1 MFPDAEDLPAFLAE
15 ENSRVAVALD
25 VASDFSVPVFFIRG
39 GHAAMF
45 GAAVPE
51 TAVDENGEALF
62 WENEIGPAGE
72 ARVAAPAFKFSGAE
86 ERNEEEL
93 GGLVAAGMDCGHDS
107 RAFGFREG
115 VGHCPSMRATFCA
128 GNSGGDLKIS
138 GHARFAASARY

>member
-1 MFPDAEDLPAFLAE
+1 MFPDAEDVPAFLAE
-15 ENSRVAVALD
+15 ENSGRAVAAHVPL
-25 VASDFSVPVFFIRG
+25 DFSVPVFFIRG

-72 ARVAAPAFKFSGAE
+72 ARVAAPAFEFGGAE

-93 GGLVAAGMDCGHDS
+93 GGLVAAGTDCGHDS
-107 RAFGFREG
+107 RAFGFREYI
-115 VGHCPSMRATFCA
+115 GHCPSMRATFCA
-128 GNSGGDLKIS
+128 GNSPGDLKILAN
-138 GHARFAASARY
+138 ARFAASASD